1 MAVNIQQRSN
11 RRLPKAAPRCK
22 RSVCGSEICIRPR
35 LGAASAWVAMI
46 LAQLAWQGAAAASP
60 TPEPPG
66 RHEASMLK
74 SLHDCPLCRE
84 HEPCILDCRFAQ
96 KRGWKECL
104 EECMKDNPMVR
115 DLMIKLSDVGAPRDS
130 SAGHKEKDVK
140 AGVEE
145 KRGSVRGSASA
156 GADANAAEEE
166 ESPAGSIT
174 SPILAGSSEPG
185 ELQRFGY
192 AHDHGEEV

>member
-1 MAVNIQQRSN
+1 MGQERQCFVF
-11 RRLPKAAPRCK
+11 
-22 RSVCGSEICIRPR
+22 
-35 LGAASAWVAMI
+35 
-46 LAQLAWQGAAAASP
+46 AAAASP

-115 DLMIKLSDVGAPRDS
+115 DLMIKLSDVGAPRGGS
-130 SAGHKEKDVK
+130 GAAGQAGDASK
-140 AGVEE
+140 AAGA
-145 KRGSVRGSASA
+145 VRGS
-156 GADANAAEEE
+156 GM
-166 ESPAGSIT
+166 
-174 SPILAGSSEPG
+174 
-185 ELQRFGY
+185 Q
-192 AHDHGEEV
+192 